1 MQRRQFLLSAASAAA
16 LLAVPAVQAAG
27 TTLKIGVT
35 AGPSAEILEHVLPI
49 AKELGLTINIY
60 EFQDYIQ
67 PNAALDAGDIDAN
80 IYCTKPFLDNENK
93 TRGYHLAIAAP
104 AFTLPMA
111 VYSKKIKNLKDLP
124 EGATVGIPNDPAMG
138 ARGLILLE
146 QGGLIK
152 LREGAGLLASR
163 LDIVENPK
171 KLKVVEL
178 EAAQLPHS
186 LDDLTIAAVNGN
198 YAAVAGLKPGRDGLL
213 VEGPNGPYVCN
224 IVVHEK
230 NLNAPWV
237 KTFIKA
243 YHNPRVKEWIL
254 KKFEGSVVP
263 GF

>member
-35 AGPSAEILEHVLPI
+35 VGPSAEILEHVLPI
-49 AKELGLTINIY
+49 AKELGLTIKIY

-152 LREGAGLLASR
+152 LREARVSSLRVWTLLKIRKSSR
-163 LDIVENPK
+163 
-171 KLKVVEL
+171 
-178 EAAQLPHS
+178 S
-186 LDDLTIAAVNGN
+186 
-198 YAAVAGLKPGRDGLL
+198 
-213 VEGPNGPYVCN
+213 
-224 IVVHEK
+224 
-230 NLNAPWV
+230 
-237 KTFIKA
+237 
-243 YHNPRVKEWIL
+243 
-254 KKFEGSVVP
+254 
-263 GF
+263 

>member
-49 AKELGLTINIY
+49 AKELGLTIKIY

-124 EGATVGIPNDPAMG
+124 EGATVGIPNDPAMAHAASSFLSRAASLSSEK
-138 ARGLILLE
+138 ARVSS
-146 QGGLIK
+146 
-152 LREGAGLLASR
+152 LRVWTSLKIRKSSR
-163 LDIVENPK
+163 
-171 KLKVVEL
+171 
-178 EAAQLPHS
+178 S
-186 LDDLTIAAVNGN
+186 
-198 YAAVAGLKPGRDGLL
+198 
-213 VEGPNGPYVCN
+213 
-224 IVVHEK
+224 
-230 NLNAPWV
+230 
-237 KTFIKA
+237 
-243 YHNPRVKEWIL
+243 
-254 KKFEGSVVP
+254 
-263 GF
+263 

>member
-49 AKELGLTINIY
+49 AKELGLTIKIY

-171 KLKVVEL
+171 K
-178 EAAQLPHS
+178 AQGRRIGSRTASPLFGRPHHCCS
-186 LDDLTIAAVNGN
+186 KRQLRRRCGA
-198 YAAVAGLKPGRDGLL
+198 
-213 VEGPNGPYVCN
+213 
-224 IVVHEK
+224 
-230 NLNAPWV
+230 
-237 KTFIKA
+237 
-243 YHNPRVKEWIL
+243 
-254 KKFEGSVVP
+254 
-263 GF
+263 